1 VNKQVK
7 KLTKKEIAHYKNL
20 LLVMREKISGEVG
33 RLTQEYLRKSAKD
46 SSGDISSHP
55 FHMADAAS
63 GAFDTEFNLGLAAN
77 EQEILYEIDQALR
90 RIEDGSYGICE
101 KCGEP
106 ISKNRLGAMPFA
118 NYCIKDQESQEKDK
132 KR

>member
-1 VNKQVK
+1 M
-7 KLTKKEIAHYKNL
+7 L
-20 LLVMREKISGEVG
+20 REKISGEVG
-33 RLTQEYLRKSAKD
+33 RLTKDYLRTSSKD

-77 EQEILYEIDQALR
+77 EQELLYEIDQALQ

-101 KCGEP
+101 TCGKP
-106 ISKNRLGAMPFA
+106 IAKNRLTAVPFA
-118 NYCIKDQESQEKDK
+118 KYCVKDQETEEKDK